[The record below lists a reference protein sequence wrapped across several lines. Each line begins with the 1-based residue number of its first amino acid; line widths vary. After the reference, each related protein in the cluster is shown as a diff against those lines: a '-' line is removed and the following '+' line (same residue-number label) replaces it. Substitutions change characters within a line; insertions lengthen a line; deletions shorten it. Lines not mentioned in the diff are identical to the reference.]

1 MSERLVAGIEGH
13 PDFVVVSPGE
23 RAPPRQEG
31 TPTRWRP
38 EEVWGELK
46 NKEAKIKELDSD
58 LRDRCSE
65 VNYLGEVI
73 AKLKKENKGHEG
85 LTDKLV
91 QDIGVLDS
99 LVDKL
104 QEEKYSLYAKWA
116 ERGEEIKKLT
126 KKLNRSEGEIEADAL
141 WDAKEENKK
150 LAK

>member
-23 RAPPRQEG
+23 RAPPDAVASRRWEG
-31 TPTRWRP
+31 F
-38 EEVWGELK
+38 VGELK